1 MTFHST
7 SWLIIIPSFIV
18 FTLPF
23 GNVTRFK
30 NLPEPY
36 SQCSI
41 ASTCDNSRIWT
52 RESKTFDSF
61 RNRSLN
67 NIECMFNFEWFR
79 LNWFSILLN
88 KWAGNVSRIAWH
100 IKRSWINAIDD
111 SSSVEVE
118 ITVLVKY
125 NQLPITILS
134 KF

>member
-7 SWLIIIPSFIV
+7 SWLIIIPSFIG

-23 GNVTRFK
+23 ANVTSFK

-52 RESKTFDSF
+52 RKSKTFDSF

-88 KWAGNVSRIAWH
+88 KWAGNGSRIAWH
-100 IKRSWINAIDD
+100 IKLSWINAIDD